1 MSYKRLI
8 PCIFIDHGK
17 AVKWFD
23 DPTVISDD
31 VVAFARKYC
40 EHGADGLI
48 IFDLSDSD
56 EDHDLSIDIIK
67 RINRVV
73 SVPIIAGGN
82 INRLEDVKKF
92 LYAGAKYAMLNL
104 NKQDS
109 IALLEEAA
117 MRFGKERIAVSL
129 NDFDTL
135 FKGQHEIEAYCSEI
149 IFMDRPDLNSV
160 ANITNIPF
168 IVVTDTKDQTE
179 IINILKSKGIRGV
192 AGVFTSQEDLDFN
205 ELKNVCLQEGIKITA
220 FDSLMNF
227 SEFKLN
233 SDGLIPVVTQDYKTN
248 EVLMVA
254 YMNEDAFKHTVKS
267 GKMTYYSRSRKE
279 RWVKGETSGHYQYVK
294 SITVDCDK
302 DTLLAKVEQIGAA
315 CHTGNRTCFFQPIV
329 GNEQSVKNPL
339 QVFESVYSTI
349 LDRKEHPK
357 EGSYTNYL
365 FDKGIDK
372 ILKKVGEEATEII
385 IAAKNPNP
393 EEIKYEISDF
403 LYHVMVLM
411 AEKKVSWEDITK
423 ELADR

>member
-168 IVVTDTKDQTE
+168 IVVTDTKDRQ
-179 IINILKSKGIRGV
+179 
-192 AGVFTSQEDLDFN
+192 
-205 ELKNVCLQEGIKITA
+205 
-220 FDSLMNF
+220 
-227 SEFKLN
+227 KL
-233 SDGLIPVVTQDYKTN
+233 
-248 EVLMVA
+248 
-254 YMNEDAFKHTVKS
+254 
-267 GKMTYYSRSRKE
+267 
-279 RWVKGETSGHYQYVK
+279 
-294 SITVDCDK
+294 
-302 DTLLAKVEQIGAA
+302 
-315 CHTGNRTCFFQPIV
+315 
-329 GNEQSVKNPL
+329 
-339 QVFESVYSTI
+339 ST
-349 LDRKEHPK
+349 
-357 EGSYTNYL
+357 
-365 FDKGIDK
+365 F
-372 ILKKVGEEATEII
+372 
-385 IAAKNPNP
+385 
-393 EEIKYEISDF
+393 
-403 LYHVMVLM
+403 
-411 AEKKVSWEDITK
+411 
-423 ELADR
+423 